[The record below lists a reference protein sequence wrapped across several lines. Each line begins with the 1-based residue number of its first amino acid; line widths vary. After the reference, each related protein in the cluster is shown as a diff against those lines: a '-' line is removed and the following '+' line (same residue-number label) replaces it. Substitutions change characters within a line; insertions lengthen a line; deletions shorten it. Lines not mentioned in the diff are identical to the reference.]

1 MRNLLPLLRAM
12 VLAELRSKEVS
23 VLLSSLALIVAVV
36 MGFGVSAVFLDPAA
50 RERLF
55 PAAVWVCFVLNA
67 AVSLGR
73 TFEYEREHRVI
84 DGLLVASVSPA
95 AVYCSKVLLNVVV
108 LSVAHAIG
116 VTVLG
121 MLMGVS
127 VQPVLA
133 DFALVS
139 LLVLLAY
146 SFLATLA
153 AGVAVTSRVGGGLL
167 PVLLLPLVLPLFFA
181 GVELTTGLMLESHFD
196 IWSAWGQLL
205 LGLVGFY
212 ALCGILLFET
222 VVRE

>member
-1 MRNLLPLLRAM
+1 MGNLAPLLHAM
-12 VLAELRSKEVS
+12 YLAELRSKEVS
-23 VLLSSLALIVAVV
+23 TLLSSLALIIAVV
-36 MGFGVSAVFLDPAA
+36 MGFGVAAVFLDSAS

-95 AVYCSKVLLNVVV
+95 AVYGAKVALNVVV
-108 LSVAHAIG
+108 LTLAHVIG
-116 VTVLG
+116 VTALG
-121 MLMGVS
+121 MLFGVS
-127 VQPVLA
+127 VLAVLPE
-133 DFALVS
+133 FALVS

-153 AGVAVTSRVGGGLL
+153 AGVAAMSRVGGGLL

-181 GVELTTGLMLESHFD
+181 GVELTTQLMLEARFD
-196 IWSAWGQLL
+196 IWGSWGQLL
-205 LGLVGFY
+205 MGLVGFY
-212 ALCGILLFET
+212 ALCGMLLFEM